1 MLRHFLQFQRLAKSK
16 PETPRL
22 ARKSKSHVLIL
33 RQEFFMANIDV
44 RHDKPTATIRQIHW
58 GAAIWASIIGGLVF
72 AVLEV
77 AMVPMIQGKSPW
89 APLHMIGA
97 IALGPGAM
105 SSPDTFDLG
114 IVATA
119 VVVHLVLAV
128 VYGIILAF
136 IIMRMDTGIAVLV
149 GGLYGLALY
158 FINFYG
164 FTRWFPWFA
173 DARDWISI
181 FTHIVQSG
189 LMAYLYRLYSPEP
202 EPS

>member
-1 MLRHFLQFQRLAKSK
+1 
-16 PETPRL
+16 
-22 ARKSKSHVLIL
+22 
-33 RQEFFMANIDV
+33 MANIDV
-44 RHDKPTATIRQIHW
+44 HHGKPATMMRQINW
-58 GAAIWASIIGGLVF
+58 GAAIWASVIAGLVF

-77 AMVPMIQGKSPW
+77 VMVPLFQGKSLW

-105 SSPDTFDLG
+105 ASPDTFDLG

-119 VVVHLVLAV
+119 VVVHMILAI
-128 VYGIILAF
+128 VYGVILAY
-136 IIMRMDTGIAVLV
+136 IIMKMDVGMAVIV

-189 LMAYLYRLYSPEP
+189 LVAYLYKLYSHPTE
-202 EPS
+202 

>member
-1 MLRHFLQFQRLAKSK
+1 
-16 PETPRL
+16 
-22 ARKSKSHVLIL
+22 
-33 RQEFFMANIDV
+33 MANIEV
-44 RHDKPTATIRQIHW
+44 RRDRPIATVRQIHW
-58 GAAIWASIIGGLVF
+58 GAAIWASVIAGLVF

-77 AMVPMIQGKSPW
+77 AMVPMIQGGSPW

-97 IALGPGAM
+97 IVLGQGAM
-105 SSPDTFDLG
+105 ASPDVFDFG

-119 VVVHLVLAV
+119 VVVHMVLAI

-136 IIMRMDTGIAVLV
+136 IITRMDTGVAVLA
-149 GGLYGLALY
+149 GGIYGLALY

-164 FTRWFPWFA
+164 FSRPFPWFA

-189 LMAYLYRLYSPEP
+189 LMAYLYKLYSPEP
-202 EPS
+202 EKA

>member
-33 RQEFFMANIDV
+33 QQEFFMANIDV
-44 RHDKPTATIRQIHW
+44 RHDRPTAAMRQIHW
-58 GAAIWASIIGGLVF
+58 GAAIWASVIAGLVF
-72 AVLEV
+72 AVLEI

-105 SSPDTFDLG
+105 ASPDTFDLG

-119 VVVHLVLAV
+119 VVVHMVLAII
-128 VYGIILAF
+128 YGIILAY
-136 IIMRMDTGIAVLV
+136 IVTRATTGMAVLIGAV
-149 GGLYGLALY
+149 YGLALY

-164 FTRWFPWFA
+164 FSKWFPWFA
-173 DARDWISI
+173 EARDSISI

-189 LMAYLYRLYSPEP
+189 LMAYLYKLYSAED
-202 EPS
+202 

>member
-1 MLRHFLQFQRLAKSK
+1 
-16 PETPRL
+16 
-22 ARKSKSHVLIL
+22 
-33 RQEFFMANIDV
+33 MANIDIH
-44 RHDKPTATIRQIHW
+44 HDKQAAAAQQIDW
-58 GAAIWASIIGGLVF
+58 RGAIWASVIAGLVF

-77 AMVPMIQGKSPW
+77 VMVPLFQGKSPW

-105 SSPDTFDLG
+105 ASPDTFDLG
-114 IVATA
+114 VIATV
-119 VVVHLVLAV
+119 VVVHMILAIIYGVILAYIVMRMDVGLAV
-128 VYGIILAF
+128 V
-136 IIMRMDTGIAVLV
+136 V

-164 FTRWFPWFA
+164 FTAWFPWFA

-189 LMAYLYRLYSPEP
+189 LVAYLYKRLSRLAA
-202 EPS
+202 